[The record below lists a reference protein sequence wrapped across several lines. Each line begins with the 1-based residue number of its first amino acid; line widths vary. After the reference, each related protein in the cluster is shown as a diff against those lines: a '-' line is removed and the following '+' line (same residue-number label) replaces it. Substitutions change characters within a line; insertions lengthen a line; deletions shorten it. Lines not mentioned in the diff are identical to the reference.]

1 MTTPTSSPLSTEPED
16 VLAAVGRSWR
26 WPLVFGILTVLAGIV
41 MLSWPE
47 ETVRVVAIII
57 GLQLLVAGVVRFVTA
72 FTHDR
77 TTAGGSRAVYVL
89 LSLLSVL
96 AGVLCLRN
104 QLQTV
109 GVLTLIVG
117 AYWLLAG
124 VLTLFVAIGERDMPA
139 RGLAIVLGIVAGI
152 LVLSYPVQSAIAMA
166 RLLGLWLL
174 LLGLFEI
181 GGAFVLRSALRRRT
195 TAV

>member
-26 WPLVFGILTVLAGIV
+26 WPLAFGILTVLAGIV

-77 TTAGGSRAVYVL
+77 TTAGEAAPCTSCCRC
-89 LSLLSVL
+89 SP
-96 AGVLCLRN
+96 C
-104 QLQTV
+104 
-109 GVLTLIVG
+109 
-117 AYWLLAG
+117 W
-124 VLTLFVAIGERDMPA
+124 
-139 RGLAIVLGIVAGI
+139 
-152 LVLSYPVQSAIAMA
+152 PVCCACATSC
-166 RLLGLWLL
+166 RPSGC
-174 LLGLFEI
+174 
-181 GGAFVLRSALRRRT
+181 
-195 TAV
+195 